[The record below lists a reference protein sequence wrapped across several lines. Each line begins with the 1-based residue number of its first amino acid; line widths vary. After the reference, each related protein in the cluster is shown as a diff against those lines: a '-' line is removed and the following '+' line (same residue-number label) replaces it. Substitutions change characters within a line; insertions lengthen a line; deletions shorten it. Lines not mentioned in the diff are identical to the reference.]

1 MWRRRKRAQIYP
13 IFLDREGLV
22 TPAMGPPF
30 HILAKKGDVAERV
43 IVAGDPARVK
53 QLAQMLDNPRLVNE
67 NRQLLV
73 YTGEYKGIP
82 LTVATHG
89 IGSGSAT
96 IVFEELRMLGARLM
110 IRLGTAGGMSPDLK
124 VGDFII
130 ATGAA
135 TLCNGN
141 SLGMYMPG
149 YCLPASPSP
158 DVTMNLI
165 KEVEHSGEK
174 AITTP
179 VFSSDAFYA
188 EDPDFAK
195 KWSDKGVKA
204 VEMECASLFALG
216 WMRGFKTGA
225 LLMISDMLV
234 GEKTELLTAEQL
246 APRVEKASRIVFEAA
261 IKTPV

>member
-1 MWRRRKRAQIYP
+1 
-13 IFLDREGLV
+13 
-22 TPAMGPPF
+22 MGPPF
-30 HILAKKGDVAERV
+30 HILARPEDIAERV
-43 IVAGDPARVK
+43 IVAGDPARVR
-53 QLAQMLDNPRLVNE
+53 QLAGTLDSPKLVSD

-73 YTGEYKGIP
+73 YTGSYKGVP

-96 IVFEELRMLGARLM
+96 IVFEELRMLGAKLM
-110 IRLGTAGGMSPDLK
+110 IRLGTAGGMSPEMK
-124 VGDFII
+124 VGDFVV

-135 TLCNGN
+135 TICNGN

-158 DVTMNLI
+158 DVTMNLV
-165 KEVEHSGEK
+165 KAAENAGERVHL
-174 AITTP
+174 TP

-188 EDPDFAK
+188 EDPGFAE
-195 KWSDKGVKA
+195 KWRSMGVKA
-204 VEMECASLFALG
+204 VEMECAGLFALG

-234 GEKTELLTAEQL
+234 GEKTELLTADQL

-261 IKTPV
+261 INTIV